1 MSTVYVTIKP
11 SKQIITHTW
20 KTGIQKMI
28 VGSEKR
34 SALYTFPR
42 LKIDTSYSFIN
53 NEISNWFE
61 RNYMFNLDELWGFPI
76 WADETYLTSTANAG
90 TSTLNVQEVDYRH
103 FYNGRKCIIID
114 KNDWSSYEVCTIS
127 GTVASGTLP
136 LEDNLSNTWLA
147 NNYVLPLY
155 ECRIDQEQTIT
166 KHPRDYDELS
176 LMGVEAYESARSFTY
191 TIPDSGATT
200 FSGIDILSNTPVG
213 IINRI
218 YERPYELLQ
227 FLGIGQKY
235 SNYVESCFPL
245 EMSLLEIDRSTIW
258 DIFKFFDNKM
268 GRLYPF
274 WVPTWN
280 KDIIV
285 INTITDT
292 DTILTIQ
299 DIDYN
304 ITWLT
309 NDVQGRFIRI
319 RFPDKSIIYRK
330 IVDAGPTTI
339 TLESAVGK
347 NVSTNDLDE
356 LLISYLYFVR
366 FESDEISME
375 YNPANTGAKTYMRTT
390 LYLYGLSGENIV

>member
-1 MSTVYVTIKP
+1 MPTVIFRP
-11 SKQIITHTW
+11 SKQIVTHLW
-20 KTGIQKMI
+20 KTGIQKGI
-28 VGSEKR
+28 KGNEKR

-42 LKIDTSYSFIN
+42 LKIDTTYSFVDTSV
-53 NEISNWFE
+53 SNWFE
-61 RNYMFNLDELWGFPI
+61 RSYMFNLDELWGIPI
-76 WADETYLTSTANAG
+76 WSDETYLTSQATAG
-90 TSTLNVQEVDYRH
+90 TKILNVQEVDYRH
-103 FYNGRKCIIID
+103 FYDGRGCIITD
-114 KNDWSSYEVCTIS
+114 GTDYEICTIS

-136 LEDNLSNTWLA
+136 LESNLENTWSI
-147 NNYVLPLY
+147 NDSVLPY
-155 ECRIDQEQTIT
+155 YQARIDQEQIIT
-166 KHPRDYDELS
+166 KHTRDYDELS
-176 LMGVEAYESARSFTY
+176 IMTVESYEASRSFTY
-191 TIPDSGATT
+191 STPDSGATT
-200 FSGIDILSNTPVG
+200 FSGIDILSNIPVG
-213 IINRI
+213 TISRI

-245 EMSLLEIDRSTIW
+245 EASLLETDRSTIW

-285 INTITDT
+285 TSAISDT
-292 DTILTIQ
+292 DTLLTIQ

-330 IVDAGPTTI
+330 IVEAGPTTI

-347 NVSTNDLDE
+347 NVSADNLNE
-356 LLISYLYFVR
+356 LLISYLYYVR
-366 FESDEISME
+366 FEADEISME
-375 YNPANTGAKTYMRTT
+375 YNPANTSAKTYMRTT